1 MSEEKPKG
9 IRFYWEVLRNTWIL
23 FRRHDTPTLGAALSY
38 YMLFSTVPVIIVVIT
53 AVGVV
58 LGPQAVHGE
67 LHSYLSDFLGGR
79 GARQIERII
88 SKMYDP
94 DRSGLASIVA
104 GIMLLIGSTS
114 VFRQLRKS
122 LNTIWEVK
130 PQARKAVIAYLLNH
144 AFALGVIICISLLL
158 LVTLVINAAV
168 SALTDKL
175 AETFSL
181 LSVWLLIIVN
191 QSLSLA
197 AATALFAF
205 VYKYLSDAR
214 LRWSDVWEGAFF
226 TAILFTIGK
235 HLIAVY
241 IGLSHMAT
249 TYGAAGSAVL
259 IMVWVFYS
267 SQLVFFGA
275 QFTRALATQRGY
287 TLDAQ
292 LMKPDIEGK
301 QLAKETA
308 TATATATQS

>member
-1 MSEEKPKG
+1 MSEEKLKG
-9 IRFYWEVLRNTWIL
+9 LRFYWEVLRNTWIL
-23 FRRHDTPTLGAALSY
+23 FRRHDTATLGAALSY
-38 YMLFSTVPVIIVVIT
+38 YMLFSIVPVIIVVIT
-53 AVGVV
+53 AVGVI
-58 LGPQAVHGE
+58 LGPQAVNGE
-67 LHSYLSDFLGGR
+67 LHTYLSDFLGSR
-79 GARQIERII
+79 GAHQIERII

-94 DRSGLASIVA
+94 DKSGLAAIVA
-104 GIMLLIGSTS
+104 GVVLLIGSTS

-122 LNTIWEVK
+122 LNSIWEVK
-130 PQARKAVIAYLLNH
+130 PQARKAVVAYILNH
-144 AFALGVIICISLLL
+144 VFSLGIIICIALLL
-158 LVTLVINAAV
+158 LITLVINAAV
-168 SALTDKL
+168 SALTDRL

-181 LSVWLLIIVN
+181 LSVWIVVIVN

-214 LRWSDVWEGAFF
+214 LHWSDIWEGAFF

-241 IGLSHMAT
+241 IGISHMAT

-259 IMVWVFYS
+259 ILIWVFYS

-287 TLDAQ
+287 SLDPQ

-301 QLAKETA
+301 QLAKESAST
-308 TATATATQS
+308 TTSPS